1 MIFVLTK
8 DVSFKYVSLHHLP
21 RKLSQTKRGLGEY
34 ILKLS
39 QTRHRSAISRYIYSV
54 AVLIG
59 TILLISIVRISLLG
73 ILLAFGGSVA
83 SYYLYQNGRYLMK
96 RASDAQRGA
105 RAEAEVA
112 ELLDTLK
119 YKGWEIEHN
128 LPIKKCGDADVVLH
142 SPQDNWY
149 VIDVKS
155 HNGTKV
161 YEGGRLRKRYGRNT
175 YDFQEGDL
183 LRKVKGQAKEV
194 RNLKRVRWV
203 TPILCFTR
211 GDIDIP
217 CNVVSGVYVV
227 EGKDLVSNLL
237 LLDK

>member
-1 MIFVLTK
+1 M
-8 DVSFKYVSLHHLP
+8 
-21 RKLSQTKRGLGEY
+21 
-34 ILKLS
+34 S
-39 QTRHRSAISRYIYSV
+39 QTRYRSAISRYVYSV

-59 TILLISIVRISLLG
+59 TILLISIFRISLLG
-73 ILLAFGGSVA
+73 IVIAFGGLVA
-83 SYYLYQNGRYLMK
+83 SYYLYRNGQYLMK

-105 RAEAEVA
+105 RAETEVA
-112 ELLDTLK
+112 ALLDPLK
-119 YKGWEIEHN
+119 YKGWEIEYN
-128 LPIKKCGDADVVLH
+128 LPIRKCGDADVVLH
-142 SPQDNWY
+142 SPEDNWY

-155 HNGTKV
+155 HSGTKV

-217 CNVVSGVYVV
+217 CNVVNGVYVV
-227 EGKDLVSNLL
+227 NGKDLVSTLFLL
-237 LLDK
+237 EK

>member
-1 MIFVLTK
+1 M
-8 DVSFKYVSLHHLP
+8 
-21 RKLSQTKRGLGEY
+21 
-34 ILKLS
+34 S
-39 QTRHRSAISRYIYSV
+39 QTRHRSAISRYVYSV

-59 TILLISIVRISLLG
+59 TILLISIFRISLLG
-73 ILLAFGGSVA
+73 IVIAFGGLVA
-83 SYYLYQNGRYLMK
+83 SYYLYRNGQYLMK

-105 RAEAEVA
+105 RAETEVA
-112 ELLDTLK
+112 ALLDALK
-119 YKGWEIEHN
+119 YKGWEIEYN
-128 LPIKKCGDADVVLH
+128 LPIRKCGDADVVLH
-142 SPQDNWY
+142 SPEDNWY

-155 HNGTKV
+155 HSGTKV

-211 GDIDIP
+211 GDIDISS
-217 CNVVSGVYVV
+217 NVVSGVYVV
-227 EGKDLVSNLL
+227 NGKDLVSNLL
-237 LLDK
+237 LLEK

>member
-1 MIFVLTK
+1 MRPGENV
-8 DVSFKYVSLHHLP
+8 
-21 RKLSQTKRGLGEY
+21 RKLSR
-34 ILKLS
+34 
-39 QTRHRSAISRYIYSV
+39 TRQRSAILRYAYS
-54 AVLIG
+54 AGVLIG
-59 TILLISIVRISLLG
+59 TILLISIFRISLLV
-73 ILLAFGGSVA
+73 ILLAFGGFVC
-83 SYYLYQNGRYLMK
+83 SYYLYRNGRYLMK

-105 RAEAEVA
+105 KAEIEVA
-112 ELLDTLK
+112 ALLDGLK
-119 YKGWEIEHN
+119 YKGWEIEYN
-128 LPIKKCGDADVVLH
+128 LPIRKCGDADVVLH
-142 SPQDNWY
+142 SPEDNWY

-183 LRKVKGQAKEV
+183 LHKVKGQAKEV

-203 TPILCFTR
+203 TPILCFTK

-227 EGKDLVSNLL
+227 NGKDLVSNLL
-237 LLDK
+237 LLEK